1 MVDPAIR
8 MRELPISGIRKM
20 FELAGKDAINFGIGE
35 PDFQPPDYVIE
46 AFARAMREG
55 KNNYGPSSGIP
66 ELRAAIAEKERH
78 RLPSIDAS
86 HVVVTCGSTEAL
98 YATLAAYVDPGDE
111 VLIPNPGFV
120 LYRPH
125 TYLCGGVPVPY
136 PLRKEYNY
144 RPRVDDLRALV
155 TDRTKALIVNSP
167 SNPTGACLRQ
177 KDVDYIVDFAREHDL
192 LLLTDEAYDTITFDR
207 PHASFLGKYDKT
219 VYFNTFSKT
228 YAMTGWRIGYLVA
241 HPDIAEP
248 IKRMSYHL
256 IANPPTPTQYACLA
270 ALEGPQDF
278 VQGMVQ
284 TFKDRRDLIVKLV
297 KDIPG
302 LDIVKPEGAFY
313 AFCSYD
319 ADVDCKDLAMH
330 ILQRE
335 KVVVTPGD
343 AFGSEGAKHIRIS
356 YSTNEANLREGMARV
371 KRVFEDLQA
380 GKGIPKAK

>member
-1 MVDPAIR
+1 MVEPAIR
-8 MRELPISGIRKM
+8 MRELPVSGIRKM
-20 FELAGKDAINFGIGE
+20 FELAGADAINFGIGE
-35 PDFQPPDYVIE
+35 PDFQPPDFVIE

-78 RLPSIDAS
+78 RLPTIDAS
-86 HVVVTCGSTEAL
+86 HVVVTCGSTEGL
-98 YATLAAYVDPGDE
+98 YATLASYVNPGDE

-125 TYLCGGVPVPY
+125 VFLTGGVPVAY
-136 PLRKEYNY
+136 PLRKEFHY
-144 RPRVDDLRALV
+144 RPRVDDLRELV
-155 TDRTKALIVNSP
+155 TDRTKALVVNSP
-167 SNPTGACLRQ
+167 SNPTGACLRA
-177 KDVDYIVDFAREHDL
+177 KDVDYIVEFAREHDL

-207 PHASFLGKYDKT
+207 PHATFLGKYDKI

-241 HPDIAEP
+241 SPEIAEP

-297 KDIPG
+297 KEIPG

-313 AFCSYD
+313 AFCNYD

-330 ILQRE
+330 ILRQQ

-343 AFGSEGAKHIRIS
+343 AFGSLGAKHIRIS
-356 YSTNEANLREGMARV
+356 YATGEDLLTEGLGRI
-371 KRVFEDLQA
+371 KRVFE
-380 GKGIPKAK
+380 GIQRGEKIPRA

>member
-1 MVDPAIR
+1 VEQAIR
-8 MRELPISGIRKM
+8 MRELEVSGIRKM

-35 PDFQPPDYVIE
+35 PDFQPPPFVIE

-66 ELRAAIAEKERH
+66 KLRAAIAEKERH
-78 RLPSIDAS
+78 RLPTIDAS
-86 HVVVTCGSTEAL
+86 HVVVTCGSTEGL
-98 YATLAAYVDPGDE
+98 YATLASYVDPGDE

-125 TYLCGGVPVPY
+125 VFLCGGIPVTY
-136 PLRKEYNY
+136 PLRKEFHY
-144 RPRVDDLRALV
+144 RPRVDDLRQLV
-155 TDRTKALIVNSP
+155 TPRTKALIVNSP
-167 SNPTGACLRQ
+167 SNPTGSCLRA
-177 KDVDYIVDFAREHDL
+177 KDVDYIVEFAREHDL

-207 PHASFLGKYDKT
+207 PHASFLGKYENT

-241 HPDIAEP
+241 RPELAEP

-278 VQGMVQ
+278 VHGMVQ
-284 TFKDRRDLIVKLV
+284 TFHDRRDLIVKLV

-302 LDIVKPEGAFY
+302 ADIVKPEGAFY
-313 AFCSYD
+313 AFVSYEP
-319 ADVDCKDLAMH
+319 DVDCKQLALDL
-330 ILQRE
+330 LRQQQ
-335 KVVVTPGD
+335 VVVTPGD
-343 AFGSEGAKHIRIS
+343 AFGSLGAGHFRIS
-356 YSTNEANLREGMARV
+356 YAVDEETLRVGMARV
-371 KRVFEDLQA
+371 KSFFEGLA
-380 GKGIPKAK
+380 SR

>member
-1 MVDPAIR
+1 MEQAIR
-8 MRELPISGIRKM
+8 MRELEVSGIRKM
-20 FELAGKDAINFGIGE
+20 FEMAGQDALNFGIGE
-35 PDFQPPDYVIE
+35 PDFQPPDFVIE

-66 ELRAAIAEKERH
+66 ELRAAIAEKERP
-78 RLPSIDAS
+78 RLPTIDAS
-86 HVVVTCGSTEAL
+86 HVVITCGSTEAL
-98 YATLAAYVDPGDE
+98 YATLASYINPGDE

-125 TYLCGGVPVPY
+125 TLLCGGIPVSY
-136 PLRKEYNY
+136 PLRKEYAY
-144 RPRVDDLRALV
+144 RPRVDDLRQLV
-155 TDRTKALIVNSP
+155 TPRTKAIIVNSP
-167 SNPTGACLRQ
+167 SNPTGACLRA
-177 KDVDYIVDFAREHDL
+177 KDVDYIVEFAREHNL

-207 PHASFLGKYDKT
+207 PHASFLGKYDNT

-241 HPDIAEP
+241 NPAIAEP

-278 VQGMVQ
+278 VRGMVQ
-284 TFKDRRDLIVKLV
+284 TFHDRRDLIVKLV

-302 LDIVKPEGAFY
+302 VDIVKPEGAFY
-313 AFCSYD
+313 AFCSYEHD
-319 ADVDCKDLAMH
+319 IDCKQLAMD
-330 ILQRE
+330 ILRKQ

-343 AFGSEGAKHIRIS
+343 AFGSLGAGHFRIS
-356 YSTNEANLREGMARV
+356 YAVSEEMLREGMSRI
-371 KRVFEDLQA
+371 KKHFEGLGRGPGA
-380 GKGIPKAK
+380 